1 MRLTL
6 NEEEYQTLQRLI
18 ATTNTQQHSDI
29 LNEEEWS
36 TLLTISER
44 IEKTAAKPITEKKR
58 NATKEATRKRIKEA
72 KNKISNAVNMMRFE
86 NKNISIASIAQEAGV
101 SYNTVKKYK
110 ESINEIAQPQQKG
123 LLWKY
128 AFTTKTPTLVA

>member
-18 ATTNTQQHSDI
+18 QNTNNQQHSDI
-29 LNEEEWS
+29 LNDQEWS
-36 TLLTISER
+36 TILTISER

-86 NKNISIASIAQEAGV
+86 NNNISIASIAQEAGV

-123 LLWKY
+123 LL
-128 AFTTKTPTLVA
+128 

>member
-6 NEEEYQTLQRLI
+6 NEDEYQTLQRLI
-18 ATTNTQQHSDI
+18 LNTNNQKHSDI
-29 LNEEEWS
+29 LNENEWS
-36 TLLTISER
+36 TLLNISER
-44 IEKTAAKPITEKKR
+44 IEKTALKPVSEKKR

-86 NKNISIASIAQEAGV
+86 NKQITIASIAQEAGV

-110 ESINEIAQPQQKG
+110 ESINE
-123 LLWKY
+123 
-128 AFTTKTPTLVA
+128 VANIKRSLF

>member
-18 ATTNTQQHSDI
+18 ERTNTKKCSQL

-36 TLLTISER
+36 TLLTITER
-44 IEKTAAKPITEKKR
+44 IEKTATKPITEKKR
-58 NATKEATRKRIKEA
+58 NATKEATRKRIKDA

-86 NKNISIASIAQEAGV
+86 NKNITISSIAQEAGV

-110 ESINEIAQPQQKG
+110 ESINEIANNTKG
-123 LLWKY
+123 L
-128 AFTTKTPTLVA
+128 F

>member
-6 NEEEYQTLQRLI
+6 NQQEYTTLKRLI
-18 ATTNTQQHSDI
+18 VEANKQQLADLLS
-29 LNEEEWS
+29 EEEWS

-44 IEKTAAKPITEKKR
+44 IEKTASKPITEKKR

-86 NKNISIASIAQEAGV
+86 NKPITISSISQEAGV
-101 SYNTVKKYK
+101 SYNTVKKYRD
-110 ESINEIAQPQQKG
+110 SISEVAQCK
-123 LLWKY
+123 
-128 AFTTKTPTLVA
+128 

>member
-6 NEEEYQTLQRLI
+6 NQEEYTTLKRLI
-18 ATTNTQQHSDI
+18 VEANNQQSAE
-29 LNEEEWS
+29 LLSEEEWS

-44 IEKTAAKPITEKKR
+44 IEKTASKPITEKKR

-86 NKNISIASIAQEAGV
+86 NKKITIASIAQEAGV
-101 SYNTVKKYK
+101 SYNTVKKYRD
-110 ESINEIAQPQQKG
+110 SINE
-123 LLWKY
+123 
-128 AFTTKTPTLVA
+128 VATCK

>member
-6 NEEEYQTLQRLI
+6 NTEEYQTLQRLI
-18 ATTNTQQHSDI
+18 HQTNSQKYNEI
-29 LNEEEWS
+29 LNENEWS

-44 IEKTAAKPITEKKR
+44 IEKTASKPITEKKR

-86 NKNISIASIAQEAGV
+86 NKNITITSIAQEAGV

-110 ESINEIAQPQQKG
+110 DSINELSTQKS
-123 LLWKY
+123 L
-128 AFTTKTPTLVA
+128 F

>member
-6 NEEEYQTLQRLI
+6 NQEEYQTLQRLI
-18 ATTNTQQHSDI
+18 QNTNNQKHSDI
-29 LNEEEWS
+29 LNDEEWS
-36 TLLTISER
+36 TILTISER

-86 NKNISIASIAQEAGV
+86 NKSISIASIAQEAGV

-110 ESINEIAQPQQKG
+110 DSINELVDTQQKS
-123 LLWKY
+123 L
-128 AFTTKTPTLVA
+128 F

>member
-6 NEEEYQTLQRLI
+6 NTEEYQTLQRLI
-18 ATTNTQQHSDI
+18 HQTNNKKHGDI
-29 LNEEEWS
+29 LNEDEWS

-44 IEKTAAKPITEKKR
+44 IDKTASKPITEKKR
-58 NATKEATRKRIKEA
+58 NATKEATKKRIREA

-86 NKNISIASIAQEAGV
+86 NKHISITSIAQEAGV

-110 ESINEIAQPQQKG
+110 DSINELSTQKS
-123 LLWKY
+123 L
-128 AFTTKTPTLVA
+128 F

>member
-18 ATTNTQQHSDI
+18 LNTNNQKHSDI
-29 LNEEEWS
+29 LNEDEWS
-36 TLLTISER
+36 TLLNISER
-44 IEKTAAKPITEKKR
+44 IEKTALKPVSEKKR

-86 NKNISIASIAQEAGV
+86 NKQITISSIAQEAGV
-101 SYNTVKKYK
+101 SYNTVKKYRD
-110 ESINEIAQPQQKG
+110 SINEVAELQQG
-123 LLWKY
+123 L
-128 AFTTKTPTLVA
+128 F

>member
-18 ATTNTQQHSDI
+18 LNTNNQKHSDI
-29 LNEEEWS
+29 LNEDEWS
-36 TLLTISER
+36 TLLNISER
-44 IEKTAAKPITEKKR
+44 IEKTALKPISEKKR

-86 NKNISIASIAQEAGV
+86 NKQITISSIAQEAGV
-101 SYNTVKKYK
+101 SYNTVKKYRD
-110 ESINEIAQPQQKG
+110 SINEVAELQQG
-123 LLWKY
+123 L
-128 AFTTKTPTLVA
+128 F

>member
-6 NEEEYQTLQRLI
+6 NQEEYTTLKRLI
-18 ATTNTQQHSDI
+18 VEANNQQSSE
-29 LNEEEWS
+29 LLSEEEWS

-44 IEKTAAKPITEKKR
+44 IEKTASKPITEKKR

-86 NKNISIASIAQEAGV
+86 NKKITISSIAQEAGV
-101 SYNTVKKYK
+101 SYNTVKKYRD
-110 ESINEIAQPQQKG
+110 SINE
-123 LLWKY
+123 
-128 AFTTKTPTLVA
+128 VATCK